1 MIVSAS
7 TNAASNGENLCNAI
21 DIDVAVNYPVIV
33 SINNSKDSETVASKI
48 LNEYV
53 ETKKEDA
60 RSIYNLTKASF
71 KGEDNVT
78 VKSLDIRPVNSD
90 KIGSVPV
97 AIKSH
102 KKIIN
107 ATMHCQTSF
116 KDTSMLKKE
125 NAESMSKPRTA
136 LFQGGEDDEPMAQIV
151 TKYDHDK
158 KCFLFDNADGEFTD
172 SGLSSKIIF

>member
-1 MIVSAS
+1 MSVSAS

-90 KIGSVPV
+90 KIGYVPV

-107 ATMHCQTSF
+107 ATMHCQTRKKMLNPCQSRGGLCF
-116 KDTSMLKKE
+116 KEERMMSPWLLK
-125 NAESMSKPRTA
+125 S
-136 LFQGGEDDEPMAQIV
+136 
-151 TKYDHDK
+151 
-158 KCFLFDNADGEFTD
+158 
-172 SGLSSKIIF
+172 